1 VTAVLLDTG
10 PLVAFLSRRDRY
22 HDWARQELAAVSPPL
37 LTCESVV
44 SEACFL
50 LQGQPGGR
58 AAVLELL
65 RRGLVAIAFN
75 LEREAVAVQRLL
87 TRYQDVPMDLADAC
101 LVRLAELSAGGVLL
115 TLDSDF
121 CVYRMLGRQV
131 IPVRMPG
138 ELGRARKERLSS
150 RPPSRLN

>member
-22 HDWARQELAAVSPPL
+22 HEWARQELATAAPPV

-50 LQGQPGGR
+50 LRKQPGGR

-65 RRGLVAIAFN
+65 SRGLVAVAFN

-121 CVYRMLGRQV
+121 TVYRMHGRQV
-131 IPVRMPG
+131 IPIRIPG
-138 ELGRARKERLSS
+138 ELRRARSGR
-150 RPPSRLN
+150 PSRRR